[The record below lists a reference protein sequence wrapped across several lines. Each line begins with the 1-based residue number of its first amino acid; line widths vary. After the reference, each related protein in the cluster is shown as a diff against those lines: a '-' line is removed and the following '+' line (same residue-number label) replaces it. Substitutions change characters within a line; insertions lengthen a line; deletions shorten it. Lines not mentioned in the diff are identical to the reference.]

1 MDCWPDC
8 AQSGPGCGWIALGLE
23 AVERAEAEGDAQDSP
38 HGEEKDGCPR
48 THKAS
53 TCRSILHQVQRQRK
67 HPPPPLVTTA
77 SGSPTSGSQRCPP
90 RWFPS
95 SLPLSLTLL
104 EQSLC
109 GCFPGSSLSTFSHT
123 AASATRQRI
132 LELPASCHSTSL
144 LVPTLLCQVS
154 ICM

>member
-53 TCRSILHQVQRQRK
+53 TCRSILHQVQ
-67 HPPPPLVTTA
+67 
-77 SGSPTSGSQRCPP
+77 
-90 RWFPS
+90 
-95 SLPLSLTLL
+95 
-104 EQSLC
+104 
-109 GCFPGSSLSTFSHT
+109 
-123 AASATRQRI
+123 
-132 LELPASCHSTSL
+132 
-144 LVPTLLCQVS
+144 
-154 ICM
+154 